1 MNKYRYLLEQCNLT
15 GGRQSSLAMSVFL
28 MDPACSNDF
37 PLTHS
42 VAKELDAANETI
54 LLSIL
59 CLSNCYM

>member
-1 MNKYRYLLEQCNLT
+1 MNKLRYLLEQCNLT
-15 GGRQSSLAMSVFL
+15 GGRHSSFAISVFL

-42 VAKELDAANETI
+42 VAKELDAEI

-59 CLSNCYM
+59 CLNNL